1 MDLQDG
7 KRMFGDLKSKLG
19 FGSKNQDAAYD
30 DGYDDGYDGY
40 DEYDEYAED
49 YGDGYDDYAP
59 AGSGYDRYTPVTTR
73 SAGSGRAAGS
83 DAGMPRL
90 VSIDDVRA
98 STQVPSSLSRDP
110 LPPRHVTAPA
120 SGSFGRTM
128 VDSSLPPQMTPEG
141 TAAVSAAA
149 SRRRSE
155 GLDSL
160 FTPTT
165 DGAAGASS
173 AERAG
178 SRAGSSPA
186 RGAHASASKAAPASS
201 ATGSA
206 GSYDPYDSY
215 TGASTG
221 SYTGKRTLTVIAP
234 SSYGEVERVA
244 KSLKA
249 GDVVVLALGEAPDA
263 LAKRVLDFSF
273 GVASALDA
281 SVECAADKVFVVAR
295 GSGLSEVERMNL
307 RNQGVL

>member
-7 KRMFGDLKSKLG
+7 KRMLGDLKSKLG
-19 FGSKNQDAAYD
+19 FGSKGQDAAYD
-30 DGYDDGYDGY
+30 DGYDDYDDYDDGY
-40 DEYDEYAED
+40 DDYAD
-49 YGDGYDDYAP
+49 NYGDGYDDYAP
-59 AGSGYDRYTPVTTR
+59 ASSSYDRYAPVTTR
-73 SAGSGRAAGS
+73 SVGSGRQTGS
-83 DAGMPRL
+83 GSSMPRL

-98 STQVPSSLSRDP
+98 STQVPGSLNRDP
-110 LPPRHVTAPA
+110 LPPRHVTTPTTNA
-120 SGSFGRTM
+120 FGRTM

-165 DGAAGASS
+165 EEAAAAPASGRAGAHAAAAS
-173 AERAG
+173 AH
-178 SRAGSSPA
+178 
-186 RGAHASASKAAPASS
+186 GAHASAAGSASS
-201 ATGSA
+201 SSSAGSA
-206 GSYDPYDSY
+206 GAYDPYDSY
-215 TGASTG
+215 TGSSTG
-221 SYTGKRTLTVIAP
+221 SYTGRRTLTVIAP
-234 SSYGEVERVA
+234 ASYGEVERVA

-273 GVASALDA
+273 GVASALEA
-281 SVECAADKVFVVAR
+281 SVECVADKVFVVAR